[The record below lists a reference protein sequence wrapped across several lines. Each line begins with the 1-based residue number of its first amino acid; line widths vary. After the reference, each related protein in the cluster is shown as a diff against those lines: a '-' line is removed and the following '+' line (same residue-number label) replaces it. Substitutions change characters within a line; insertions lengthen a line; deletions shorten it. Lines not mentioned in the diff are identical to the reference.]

1 MLEASNMEDVMAKTK
16 SVGTKVAPEF
26 DRELQRLRE
35 SFGFNNF
42 GEMLETLVSLLQYV
56 DSIVLQIKRHPR
68 EWSKSDLYQYLSI
81 RQVSLINWQKDEFAK
96 LFRKRIRQRF
106 GQDGLEHIEY
116 LIKAEKES

>member
-1 MLEASNMEDVMAKTK
+1 MAKTK
-16 SVGTKVAPEF
+16 SVGTKVDPEF
-26 DRELQRLRE
+26 DKELQRLKE

-42 GEMLETLVSLLQYV
+42 GEMLETFVSLLQYV
-56 DSIVLQIKRHPR
+56 DRSVLQIKRHPR
-68 EWSKSDLYQYLSI
+68 EWSKSDLHQYLSL
-81 RQVSLINWQKDEFAK
+81 RQVGLIDWQKDEFAE

>member
-1 MLEASNMEDVMAKTK
+1 MAKTK
-16 SVGTKVAPEF
+16 SVGTKVDPEF
-26 DRELQRLRE
+26 DIELQRLRE

-106 GQDGLEHIEY
+106 GQDGLEHIEC